1 MTEYRLNNRFN
12 DAFKQAAFGVSLG
25 ENNQLAEFAKALRS
39 GSQMA
44 ELDLASLY
52 GNTGNGA
59 SADRIG
65 KTERQV
71 LGNLARVSD
80 ADLSMHAPWSINPSG
95 INPESRQKDP
105 QYETQMRNE
114 TRAAIN
120 FADDVSK
127 SMGRKNMPIIFHAA
141 SDHFGNPDPSTLL
154 TIYDTVE
161 KKVLPLIPRI
171 NMTEGAFIDIYGK
184 EKYNLIKD
192 GLKTTE
198 DGKTLIPTPDAFL
211 EWQKDQA
218 REAMI
223 QQQSSLEVQRR
234 NLEAQKFDLAN
245 KLASASLE
253 GDSNEI
259 ARLTKEQTRFEMESK
274 TIEKEK
280 REFEYRVANIDKQYV
295 KFSDIA
301 PNLAAEGI
309 KDAAIMSAKSVTKP
323 MVLVEN
329 TMTPD
334 MSLSR
339 PADVAKTVEQARR
352 LFVEAAMKDPKLELS
367 RGDAE
372 ELSKELIGVNLDVGH
387 LNLFKSYG
395 KKDRDI
401 INMLTETGKMDDQTR
416 VSIADY
422 VKRYHLN
429 DNMGN
434 TDAHLPLGEGTT
446 PIKEIFETLKN
457 AGVEAPSIM
466 EVFGGLGGIEAGQ
479 TQSLEYLGAPLFGD
493 TLYKSLPGYADMPYS
508 SIIGDYANYSQLGL
522 RNDFF
527 AYGGFSGLSPM
538 LGGGYMENA
547 KGGGGGFSGAPMV

>member
-1 MTEYRLNNRFN
+1 MTEYRLNNKFN

-52 GNTGNGA
+52 GHTGNGA
-59 SADRIG
+59 SAERFG
-65 KTERQV
+65 KTEREA
-71 LGNLARVSD
+71 LGHLAQVSD
-80 ADLSMHAPWSINPSG
+80 ADLSIHAPWSINPSG

-105 QYETQMRNE
+105 QYEAQMRNE
-114 TRAAIN
+114 TKAAIN

-141 SDHFGNPDPSTLL
+141 SDNFGNPDPSALL
-154 TIYDTVE
+154 MIYDSE
-161 KKVLPLIPRI
+161 AQKVLPVIPRI
-171 NMTEGAFIDIYGK
+171 NMTKEAFRQVYGE
-184 EKYNLIKD
+184 EKYNKIKE

-198 DGKTLIPTPDAFL
+198 DGKILILSPNAVL
-211 EWQKDQA
+211 EWQRDQE
-218 REAMI
+218 REAII
-223 QQQSSLEVQRR
+223 QQQSGLEIQRR
-234 NLEAQKFDLAN
+234 NLESQKFDLTN
-245 KLASASLE
+245 KLAAASLA
-253 GDSNEI
+253 GDNNEI
-259 ARLTKEQTRFEMESK
+259 DRLTKEKTRFDMEAKNLETETRKFDYHLS
-274 TIEKEK
+274 
-280 REFEYRVANIDKQYV
+280 NIDKKYV
-295 KFSDIA
+295 QFSEVA

-309 KDAAIMSAKSVTKP
+309 KDAAIMSAKTLTQP

-329 TMTPD
+329 TMRPD
-334 MSLSR
+334 MSLSK
-339 PADVAKTVEQARR
+339 PVDVAKTVEQARR
-352 LFVEAAMKDPKLELS
+352 LFVEAAIKDPKLELS

-387 LNLFKSYG
+387 LNIFKSYG
-395 KKDRDI
+395 KTNRDI
-401 INMLTETGKMDDQTR
+401 VNMLTETGKLDDQTR

-466 EVFGGLGGIEAGQ
+466 EVFGGPGGIDAGQ
-479 TQSLEYLGAPLFGD
+479 IQSLEYLGAPLFGD
-493 TLYKSLPGYADMPYS
+493 TPYKSLPGYAAVPYS

-522 RNDFF
+522 RNDFL
-527 AYGGFSGLSPM
+527 AYGGFSGLSPI
-538 LGGGYMENA
+538 LGGGYMENN